1 MLIIIFSTVSKS
13 EKYLC
18 AEAEREVI
26 FTTTSIVNFTNI
38 FQSTIP
44 LLTML

>member
-1 MLIIIFSTVSKS
+1 MLIITCSTVKES

-26 FTTTSIVNFTNI
+26 LTIVNFTNI

-44 LLTML
+44 LL